1 MDVVTDQLLEARSA
15 HRRRDWST
23 SYAAFV
29 RVDGMS
35 SMTLD
40 DLDAFASAAWRLG
53 HAGEAVRLAE
63 RVYDRLT
70 RADPMA
76 AARKATELSLEWR
89 TRGHEA
95 VARGWTDKAR
105 VLLIGATTG
114 GIHGYVAYLDA
125 VTAYSASDVPAFVRS
140 AELLRDTAVETGD
153 TALTVLGRVLMGVS
167 ALLDSRTTEGYRLLD
182 DALMPVLDER
192 VPIEWAGDAYRIV
205 LSSGPRLADDGH
217 VAAWTQSMERW
228 CELTGVAQEL
238 VSGLRR

>member
-1 MDVVTDQLLEARSA
+1 MDVLTDQLLEARSA
-15 HRRRDWST
+15 HLRRDWGT

-40 DLDAFASAAWRLG
+40 DLDAYAAAAWRLG

-70 RADPMA
+70 RADPAA
-76 AARKATELSLEWR
+76 AARKAAELGLEWR

-95 VARGWTDKAR
+95 VALSWVDKAR
-105 VLLIGATTG
+105 VLLIGAPKG
-114 GIHGYVAYLDA
+114 GVHGYVAYLDA
-125 VTAYSASDVPAFVRS
+125 VTAFSAADLAAFVRS
-140 AELLRDTAVETGD
+140 AEILRDTAVETGD
-153 TALTVLGRVLMGVS
+153 VALTVLGRVLMGVS
-167 ALLDSRTTEGYRLLD
+167 ALLDTRTTEGYRLLD
-182 DALMPVLDER
+182 DALTPVVDER

-217 VAAWTQSMERW
+217 VAVWTRAMERW

-238 VSGLRR
+238 IIGPRR